1 MWYNCGFLSFD
12 LQATRTEGSIQS
24 GRLLSE
30 CSILALPPKSLLF
43 LQLDWVLAQAILN
56 SYLFSPY
63 SSSNAVYLAICTSS
77 PHTDGDC
84 LPPQMEAASV
94 FAKCPKA
101 LSVTTCLHTWPE
113 LVLNSHQ

>member
-24 GRLLSE
+24 GRLLSK

-63 SSSNAVYLAICTSS
+63 VSINAVYLAICTFS
-77 PHTDGDC
+77 PQQMVTACPLRWRQPQC
-84 LPPQMEAASV
+84 LPSAQ
-94 FAKCPKA
+94 K
-101 LSVTTCLHTWPE
+101 L
-113 LVLNSHQ
+113 